1 MERFCVS
8 KFELEIKVAYFL
20 FSLYTNYRIYEKGDK
35 FMEENEVKTLPTE
48 NKLFGKTFFWMFLG
62 LIGSAIIAWYTY
74 SSGLYIN
81 IVYEG
86 YFNALLIMELL
97 AVLLFSLL
105 FRKLPP
111 IVVGILYFVY
121 AGLNGVT
128 LCVIFA
134 VFELSSIVTLFI
146 ASALIFGVLSLIG
159 YKTNKD
165 LSSWRTYLNVFLII
179 GLVLSIVNL
188 FIFKSSMFDL
198 ILDWVILAVFFGVTI
213 YDINKIKALQT
224 ESNIDHEKIYIYC
237 AMQLYLDFINIFLR
251 ILSIF
256 GKRKN

>member
-1 MERFCVS
+1 
-8 KFELEIKVAYFL
+8 
-20 FSLYTNYRIYEKGDK
+20 
-35 FMEENEVKTLPTE
+35 MEENEVKTLPTE

-105 FRKLPP
+105 FRKIPP
-111 IVVGILYFVY
+111 VVVGILYFVY
-121 AGLNGVT
+121 AALNGVT

-165 LSSWRTYLNVFLII
+165 LSNWRTYLNVFLII
-179 GLVLSIVNL
+179 GLILSIVNL